1 MRRAT
6 PGSLRPLYRRA
17 RCVFL
22 DCDGVVFDSN
32 AFKVD
37 ALMAVI
43 GDEPKAAQDEMLRY
57 WRKSGGLSRYVKL
70 EHFYRDIVGADD
82 IGADEVEAKVAEG
95 VAAFGVV
102 SRAGYENVS
111 PVPEAMRLIE
121 DAGPERC
128 WVISGTDQRELRDV
142 FRDQGIDD
150 RFAGVL
156 GSPTTKPEHI
166 ARVLAETGA
175 APEEALFVGDG
186 AGDLRA
192 CVETGVPFVYL
203 AQMSEWE
210 GADEALAET
219 DAVVARDWPELLAAV
234 GLR

>member
-1 MRRAT
+1 MRRT
-6 PGSLRPLYRRA
+6 SPGSLRALYERA

-32 AFKVD
+32 AFKID

-43 GDEPKAAQDEMLRY
+43 GDEPEEAQAEMLRY

-70 EHFYRDIVGADD
+70 EHFYRDIVGAED
-82 IGADEVEAKVAEG
+82 VEAKVAEG
-95 VAAFGVV
+95 VATFGEV
-102 SRAGYENVS
+102 SRAGYRDVS
-111 PVPEAMRLIE
+111 PVPEALALIE

-142 FRDQGIDD
+142 FRDHGIDR

-156 GSPTTKPEHI
+156 GSPATKPEHI
-166 ARVLAETGA
+166 ARVLERSGA
-175 APEEALFVGDG
+175 APQNALFVGDG

-210 GADEALAET
+210 GADEDLAEI